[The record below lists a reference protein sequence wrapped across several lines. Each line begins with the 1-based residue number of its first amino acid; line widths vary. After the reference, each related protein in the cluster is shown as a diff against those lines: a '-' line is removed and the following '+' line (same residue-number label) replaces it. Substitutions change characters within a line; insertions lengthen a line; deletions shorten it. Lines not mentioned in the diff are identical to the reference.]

1 MELVRVTEKKK
12 VVWSLVKHKTS
23 WFLSRYRIF
32 HSRWIIWDLAM
43 GEIWA
48 VTTWTV
54 IIDPPD
60 TWAVTLAS
68 YWQQGKYLWLTR
80 TSRAFIVVVEEN
92 KYIKKYFLVCLTN
105 ISLLIMGIS
114 RMFATVL
121 RNWCCHATDQE
132 VSWQVTWH
140 IRDAAWHLWRVTLI
154 YIRHGAT
161 RNIRQVLTPSSLS
174 WASVTVMMISF
185 QELLNIF

>member
-1 MELVRVTEKKK
+1 
-12 VVWSLVKHKTS
+12 
-23 WFLSRYRIF
+23 
-32 HSRWIIWDLAM
+32 M

-60 TWAVTLAS
+60 IWAPVTRAS
-68 YWQQGKYLWLTR
+68 YWQQGKYFWVTR
-80 TSRAFIVVVEEN
+80 TSRAFTCCWG

-105 ISLLIMGIS
+105 ISLLISGIS
-114 RMFATVL
+114 RMFATVS

-140 IRDAAWHLWRVTLI
+140 IRDAAWHLGHVTLI
-154 YIRHGAT
+154 HQT
-161 RNIRQVLTPSSLS
+161 RGNTKYQTSFNTIITVLSECHCEDDIFSGTL
-174 WASVTVMMISF
+174 TY
-185 QELLNIF
+185 LLNTKQRQ